1 MFKLGNGYSLMI
13 LLSLAFSP
21 SLLYATEC
29 TTNLDCA
36 SMGYTYSASDCNG
49 SDYIIKCPN
58 DTSKMF
64 CRSKTKECDSVG
76 DILYA
81 DGTCAANLDELDFNL
96 KIIGVVFDPSS
107 RLALALAPIK
117 ANGVEMDIRHTTST
131 FRTRIGLLS
140 CFLDIPGLT
149 NCSDYETCGTS
160 GKDNTAI
167 LAKVDCGISGQEN
180 AAVGA
185 LNYYPKLC
193 DKLMCRKGQ
202 WFIPSAKEA
211 KTLALNKDPIN
222 ASLSELKSKGFNA
235 LLLQEDIW
243 TSTEGRDGENFLI
256 KMGTGYVRT
265 ANEANA
271 HEVRPVLKY
280 H

>member
-29 TTNLDCA
+29 TINLDCA

-64 CRSKTKECDSVG
+64 CHSKTKECDSAG

-81 DGTCAANLDELDFNL
+81 DGTCAANLDELDINL

-117 ANGVEMDIRHTTST
+117 ANGVEMDDRYASGAFHTQ
-131 FRTRIGLLS
+131 IGLLGCS
-140 CFLDIPGLT
+140 LDVSGLT
-149 NCSDYETCGTS
+149 NCSNYKTCGTS
-160 GKDNTAI
+160 GKTNTAI
-167 LAKVDCGISGQEN
+167 LAKVDCGDSGQYN

-193 DKLMCRKGQ
+193 DKRMCGKGK

-211 KTLALNKDPIN
+211 RTLALNKDPIN
-222 ASLSELKSKGFNA
+222 ASLSKLKSKGFNV

-243 TSTEGRDGENFLI
+243 TSTENSGGENYFTWMDI
-256 KMGTGYVRT
+256 GGFRSGRQF
-265 ANEANA
+265 EG
-271 HEVRPVLKY
+271 HEIRPVLNY
-280 H
+280 Y